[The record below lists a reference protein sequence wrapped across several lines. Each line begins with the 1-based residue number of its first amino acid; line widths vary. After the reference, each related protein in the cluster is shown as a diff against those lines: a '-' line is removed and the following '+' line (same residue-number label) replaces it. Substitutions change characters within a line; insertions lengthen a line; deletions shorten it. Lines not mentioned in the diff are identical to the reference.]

1 MRMSFGRL
9 LLALIVIGFTAGAF
23 YALLG
28 PFALPGIFLIPIIGA
43 WVFDSMVQLRWMH
56 QRELAMAL
64 GVALRRKVPFL
75 PVLEGNP
82 LAAPA
87 PWWKRV
93 LAWFFPYPFYA
104 PIYAWK
110 YGSHS
115 VLLRAIARAKAGD
128 PEALLEPGLLH
139 SDDLLD
145 MEMDRL
151 VPGLEP
157 GRTRGGRLRA
167 ELARASSQALYPVLI
182 ILFTLNVAIFWLKFI
197 APKMQKIIQEF
208 SMPYPWL
215 TGKVQG
221 VLASGAEEFVG
232 LVLVCIFFVALC
244 WFKPS
249 LAWKTPGLAGLVAP
263 WARGRLL
270 ESLGL
275 LVRSGR
281 PLPEAAGLLDK
292 VPLHGV
298 EARRRLIAFR
308 IRIEDGTPAG
318 EALRRSGLIN
328 GAQEAWLGLA
338 IKSGRFADALVE
350 LGGSLQALS
359 LRRLAWRSTLAS
371 TFGILVVGVI
381 VGIVVTAFFIP
392 LVDILDWLVEL

>member
-1 MRMSFGRL
+1 
-9 LLALIVIGFTAGAF
+9 
-23 YALLG
+23 
-28 PFALPGIFLIPIIGA
+28 
-43 WVFDSMVQLRWMH
+43 
-56 QRELAMAL
+56 
-64 GVALRRKVPFL
+64 
-75 PVLEGNP
+75 
-82 LAAPA
+82 
-87 PWWKRV
+87 
-93 LAWFFPYPFYA
+93 
-104 PIYAWK
+104 
-110 YGSHS
+110 
-115 VLLRAIARAKAGD
+115 LLRAIARAKAGD